1 MTRKKFDLSKY
12 IGGIKRNSTGHV
24 VAAEATTLLFG
35 IKFNPKLNAKEGRLV
50 GIVTLLCYEW
60 SEIKTLLKSLQNA
73 QPLFYVR
80 LLSLSI

>member
-50 GIVTLLCYEW
+50 GYITLLCYEW
-60 SEIKTLLKSLQNA
+60 SEIKT
-73 QPLFYVR
+73 YT
-80 LLSLSI
+80 